1 MEGGGRGTVPIAP
14 EPGALLESSLASR
27 RLKTILGAHIT
38 QQIHSTGLGIWDH
51 SQIIYLL

>member
-1 MEGGGRGTVPIAP
+1 MERGGRGTVPIAP

-51 SQIIYLL
+51 NQIIYHL